1 MKCPDSVSR
10 SPSPPHLMS
19 EITPENNAPEVSTTS
34 PAPQT
39 PVAPGESAGSKIK
52 KLLFLLIGGVLFIWG
67 AVVAIGMS
75 MVGEGGKGG
84 SGLAG
89 LLGLLST
96 NSKTAINEFS
106 MFVTMFFAALALVLL
121 IYFLIYLVLS
131 GRTLPTDP
139 LKSGR
144 KIKTALSGVALFL
157 TVLGWFV
164 SFIFLTGRAETFS
177 SSNLRPAI
185 VTEPASTLGLSAP
198 TTISFDAT
206 GFGSLINVKQYK
218 IISYLWDFG
227 DNSTGTG
234 VTVSHEYID
243 KGRNNGNFTVGLEVT
258 LQDAAGNQTVNKDH
272 KATIVIKNVKPAVIF
287 SATPEKGAT
296 PLSVAFDASDSKDID
311 GQITKYEWDLNGDG
325 KFDEGTAK
333 TATFN
338 YTTNGKYEV
347 GLQLTDNSGDTNVAK
362 RTVDVS
368 DAFAVKASFEGTAEP
383 NGKFLVGKSYLF
395 DAAKSTSPNGKITQY
410 TWNFGDNSG
419 SQKGRTISH
428 AFQANGTYEVVL
440 TVTDEV
446 GASATKSRKIS
457 VGDTSKTPQSNI
469 ITTPALVKGKVT
481 GTAPFTVKF
490 DASKTIDLNNDI
502 VEYAWDFDGD
512 GNADKFGESVTNI
525 FPEKGSYVV
534 GLTVTDS
541 QDNEVKS
548 SVSVEVTAPGLQA
561 KMNATPITGV
571 VPLTV
576 KFDASASTYLDGQ
589 VISYNWDFGDGTPK
603 RQDAAKISYK
613 YQKVGVYTATV
624 TVIGSDGKKATDK
637 QTITVQNVPVKACFT
652 ANRKEAAAPADIVL
666 NANCA
671 TGTIAKYNW
680 DLDGNGL
687 FSDDAGPQVTKTFT
701 EPGTYEIGLEV
712 TDTQGVVDTLTDTIT
727 ITP

>member
-1 MKCPDSVSR
+1 M
-10 SPSPPHLMS
+10 
-19 EITPENNAPEVSTTS
+19 
-34 PAPQT
+34 
-39 PVAPGESAGSKIK
+39 
-52 KLLFLLIGGVLFIWG
+52 IGGVLFIWG

-75 MVGEGGKGG
+75 MVGEGGKG
-84 SGLAG
+84 SSLAG

-96 NSKTAINEFS
+96 TPKTAINQFS
-106 MFVTMFFAALALVLL
+106 MFVTLFFAALALVLL
-121 IYFLIYLVLS
+121 LYFLIYLILS
-131 GRTLPTDP
+131 SRTLPTDP

-157 TVLGWFV
+157 TILGWFV

-177 SSNLRPAI
+177 NSNLRPAI
-185 VTEPASTLGLSAP
+185 VTEPSSTLGLSAP
-198 TTISFDAT
+198 TTIAFDAT

-243 KGRNNGNFTVGLEVT
+243 KGRNNGNFTVALEVT
-258 LQDAAGNQTVNKDH
+258 LQDASGNQTVNKDH
-272 KATIVIKNVKPAVIF
+272 KTTIVIKNVKPTVVF
-287 SATPEKGAT
+287 SATPEKGST
-296 PLSVAFDASDSKDID
+296 PLSVSFDASDSKDID

-368 DAFAVKASFEGTAEP
+368 DAFAVKASFEATAEP

-446 GASATKSRKIS
+446 GATATKSRKIS

-469 ITTPALVKGKVT
+469 VTTPALAKGKVT

-525 FPEKGSYVV
+525 FPEKGTYTV

-541 QDNEVKS
+541 QDNQVKS
-548 SVSVEVTAPGLQA
+548 SVMVEVTAPGLQA
-561 KMNATPITGV
+561 KMSATPITGV

-613 YQKVGVYTATV
+613 YQKVGTYTATV

-637 QTITVQNVPVKACFT
+637 QTITVQNIPVKACFT
-652 ANRKEAAAPADIVL
+652 ANRKEAVAPADIVL

-687 FSDDAGPQVTKTFT
+687 FNDDAGPQVTKTFT
-701 EPGTYEIGLEV
+701 EPGTYEVGLEV